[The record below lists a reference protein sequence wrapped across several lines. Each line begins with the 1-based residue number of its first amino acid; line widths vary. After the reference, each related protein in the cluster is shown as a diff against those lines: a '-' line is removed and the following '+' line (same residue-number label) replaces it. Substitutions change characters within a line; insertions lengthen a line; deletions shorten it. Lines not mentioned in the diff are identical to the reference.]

1 MDMEKRL
8 APFLEV
14 VGWAFIAI
22 GFVIFFS
29 ALYFLAGVVHQ
40 ACFAKLQDDSEFV
53 GHAVGAALSLL
64 LLLFGWLF
72 VRGARKIKNQE

>member
-1 MDMEKRL
+1 MEKRL

-14 VGWAFIAI
+14 VGWAFIVV

-29 ALYFLAGVVHQ
+29 ALSSLAGVMHQ
-40 ACFAKLQDDSEFV
+40 ACFARLQDDSEFV
-53 GHAVGAALSLL
+53 GHAAGAALSLL

-72 VRGARKIKNQE
+72 VRGARRVKNQE